1 MLRVETCSLQ
11 DTSEVS
17 TDNHL
22 FRMRYASLFLTQYF
36 LMTDGW
42 EAQMFLDTES
52 KLVTKA

>member
-22 FRMRYASLFLTQYF
+22 FRMRYTSLFLTQYF